1 MKFDWFTQNG
11 FTPRIVIVTTF
22 DICKLFPFTAKKIDL
37 EAIFWQIYHLAFAG
51 RCAFTAYMASS
62 IGFFRM
68 PHVTVKQDGFAV
80 TFALALHKDIRMLQL
95 ERLFN
100 EQHLEGLLI
109 VRSDQYAR
117 RSIRDAWL

>member
-1 MKFDWFTQNG
+1 
-11 FTPRIVIVTTF
+11 
-22 DICKLFPFTAKKIDL
+22 
-37 EAIFWQIYHLAFAG
+37 
-51 RCAFTAYMASS
+51 
-62 IGFFRM
+62 M